1 MPLPNPCSAASC
13 PWGPFAPKDHSHS
26 GGCLAGVCSEPTTF
40 NVADEVARVV
50 GGMPRG
56 RRILVG
62 YYATGHSSGGQ
73 PTPRYVSRL
82 LQTIAVQPGVDGI
95 MTYTAKAALEKC
107 VSAPLFEKDHPQK
120 QDALQHSLGCIV
132 QRAYG
137 SMGPGAG
144 SNLRLLQ

>member
-56 RRILVG
+56 RRILGG

-73 PTPRYVSRL
+73 GRRSRGGPHVMLRTEPSGGASPRR
-82 LQTIAVQPGVDGI
+82 I
-95 MTYTAKAALEKC
+95 
-107 VSAPLFEKDHPQK
+107 
-120 QDALQHSLGCIV
+120 
-132 QRAYG
+132 
-137 SMGPGAG
+137 
-144 SNLRLLQ
+144 